1 MVARLEQCGNAPA
14 VLGQRGVDGAPREKS
29 TQYKMLR
36 QSDLGSRT
44 LQVVV
49 GRSTCVAPDGAAC
62 AEEAWQRHHLA
73 KGHIVVGYQS

>member
-1 MVARLEQCGNAPA
+1 
-14 VLGQRGVDGAPREKS
+14 
-29 TQYKMLR
+29 MLR
-36 QSDLGSRT
+36 QSDLGSRP

-73 KGHIVVGYQS
+73 KGHIIVHHQSQAHSYTVASDGNGLEVASHFRATA